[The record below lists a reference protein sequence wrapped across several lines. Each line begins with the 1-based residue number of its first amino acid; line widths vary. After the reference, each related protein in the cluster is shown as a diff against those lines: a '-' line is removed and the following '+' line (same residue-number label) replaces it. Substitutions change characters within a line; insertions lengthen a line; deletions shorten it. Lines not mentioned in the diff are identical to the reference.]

1 MHCLPSL
8 IAWWVSYLGLRL
20 TLDSS
25 LTSSSCFTQDVTF
38 FFINFACFM
47 FKGRMSG
54 SRSAWPLDSP
64 HSTISS
70 SQRVK
75 HGAPK
80 SPKLLSNQGA
90 PKLLSNHGAPKPL
103 SNLSNGGDSGMKR
116 CVHVTA
122 RSQNDRLSRSS
133 RLTRSCPICSPR
145 NSYTGLPQGP
155 FKIREVSGKNGC
167 TSDFICQIILFLVRF
182 IIS

>member
-1 MHCLPSL
+1 MLGSR
-8 IAWWVSYLGLRL
+8 LGLQL

-25 LTSSSCFTQDVTF
+25 SLISSCFTQDVTF
-38 FFINFACFM
+38 LFINFACFM
-47 FKGRMSG
+47 FKGRMSS

-80 SPKLLSNQGA
+80 SPKPLSNQGA
-90 PKLLSNHGAPKPL
+90 PKLLSNHGAHKPL
-103 SNLSNGGDSGMKR
+103 SNHSNGGDSGMKR

-122 RSQNDRLSRSS
+122 RSQSDRFSRTS

-155 FKIREVSGKNGC
+155 FKIREVSGKNRC
-167 TSDFICQIILFLVRF
+167 DQILFVKLF
-182 IIS
+182 FFW